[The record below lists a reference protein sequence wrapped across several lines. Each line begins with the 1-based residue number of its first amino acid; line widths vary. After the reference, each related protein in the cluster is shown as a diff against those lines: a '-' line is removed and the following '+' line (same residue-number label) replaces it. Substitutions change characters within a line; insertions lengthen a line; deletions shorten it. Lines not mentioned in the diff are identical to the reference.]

1 MKLNKLSQVLLA
13 AACLTGGA
21 AYANEISFTNSNT
34 VMTQDTDLA
43 DLLSFQQ
50 FDPTLGTLTS
60 IKIEVGSH
68 VDGAVHLENGLAD
81 ERSIPVSLSVDLFLQ
96 RPDNSYVISL
106 LGNSLFNTSLGLNGY
121 GTADL
126 SNSINLYSST
136 TLFGASDLSL
146 FQGNGFLLAPLAV
159 NANALSS
166 GDDVDVA
173 FTTTANGYGTI
184 TYTYTAAVPE
194 PETYGMLLLG
204 LGVMAFVSKRK
215 ARSAQA

>member
-1 MKLNKLSQVLLA
+1 MKLNKLPQVLLA
-13 AACLTGGA
+13 AACLSSGA
-21 AYANEISFTNSNT
+21 AYANEISYTNSNT
-34 VMTQDTDLA
+34 VITQDTDLA

-68 VDGAVHLENGLAD
+68 VDGAVHLENGIED
-81 ERSIPVSLSVDLFLQ
+81 GRSIPVSLSIDLFLQ

-106 LGNSLFNTSLGLNGY
+106 LNHSLFNTNLALAGY

-126 SNSINLYSST
+126 ANSANLYGTT
-136 TLFGASDLSL
+136 TLTGPSDLSL
-146 FQGNGFLLAPLAV
+146 FQGYGFLLAPLAV
-159 NANALSS
+159 NANAVAT
-166 GDDVDVA
+166 GDDLDAA

-204 LGVMAFVSKRK
+204 LGVMGFAAKRK